1 MPGHKK
7 PNPIRRNKPQQP
19 DLRLVVDEVPDVP
32 EWMSPEVAEWWSAYW
47 ASDLAAATYAPTNH
61 PALLR
66 LFHMYEE
73 EATMAQ
79 LCREDAMLVGSQGQ
93 PVANPAWR
101 ILAGLRKELRL
112 LEDRF
117 GLSPRSRLALGI
129 EPGTVKKTIE
139 DLAIV
144 DAAEDL
150 RD

>member
-1 MPGHKK
+1 
-7 PNPIRRNKPQQP
+7 
-19 DLRLVVDEVPDVP
+19 
-32 EWMSPEVAEWWSAYW
+32 
-47 ASDLAAATYAPTNH
+47 
-61 PALLR
+61 
-66 LFHMYEE
+66 
-73 EATMAQ
+73 
-79 LCREDAMLVGSQGQ
+79 MLVGSQGQ

-117 GLSPRSRLALGI
+117 GLSPRSRLGLGI

>member
-7 PNPIRRNKPQQP
+7 PNPIRRNKPQSP

-32 EWMSPEVAEWWSAYW
+32 EWMSPKVAEWWSAYW
-47 ASDLAAATYAPTNH
+47 ASDLAAATYAPTNN

-73 EATMAQ
+73 EATIAQ
-79 LCREDAMLVGSQGQ
+79 LCREEPMLVGSQGQ

-101 ILAGLRKELRL
+101 ILAGLRKEMRL
-112 LEDRF
+112 VEDRF
-117 GLSPRSRLALGI
+117 GFSPRSRLGLGI